1 MIHLVFH
8 KELKL
13 VQDEFLMEKCW
24 ESHWELQAEI
34 KLVLMKDQGCFY
46 QEGTL
51 RLIGLVN
58 LREQV
63 LDRVILWVF
72 HKEQRLEINR
82 AYTMVECRVSH
93 SEL

>member
-1 MIHLVFH
+1 MIQLVIH

-13 VQDEFLMEKCW
+13 VQDEFLTEKCW
-24 ESHWELQAEI
+24 ASHWELQAEI
-34 KLVLMKDQGCFY
+34 KLVLMKDQGWFY

-51 RLIGLVN
+51 RLIGLVT

-72 HKEQRLEINR
+72 HKEQGLEINQ
-82 AYTMVECRVSH
+82 AYMMVECRVSH
-93 SEL
+93 LEL